1 MIAEIGHL
9 SLILALLVS
18 LLQLGILATG
28 YHRNWFNWIYL
39 GTQIAIIQFGFI
51 GLSFLALTWAFVSSD
66 FSLVL
71 VTNNSH
77 TLKPLLYKISGVWGN
92 HEGSMLLWVLVLAFF
107 GFLQVILQ
115 REIPLRFKALVLV
128 FQSAITLAFL
138 AFILFTSNPFARLEV
153 PPFNG
158 NDLNPLL
165 QDPGLAFHPPL
176 LYLGYVGLS
185 ISFSFALAGMVQG
198 NINSAWASWIRPW
211 TLLSWMFLTMGIAL
225 GSWWAYYELGW
236 GGWWF
241 WDPVENASF
250 MPWLITTALLHS
262 TLVLEKR
269 EQLAKW
275 TVLLSILAFT
285 LSLIGTFLVRSGII
299 TSVHSFA
306 TDPTRGI
313 FILAIMFLFSGGAL
327 LLYLQSGRKIKG
339 GSSFSLWSR
348 ESALISNNLLLVIA
362 GMVVFIGTFWPLII
376 ETVYGDKISVGPP
389 YFNLAFTPFMVVL
402 AIILPFGVSL
412 AWKRGNPARAMKVLL
427 APALLA
433 ILLSVLIF
441 SLQSG
446 TRMLG
451 PIGLL
456 LSAWIILGSLWELAT
471 RVGLGKHPFHKS
483 WRWLKS
489 LSREEYSKSVAHLGF
504 GFAILGI
511 ASITSWEQEDIRVAQ
526 IGESFQVGS
535 YVFHFMEVKE
545 LRGPNYLSQMG
556 VFKVFKG
563 NSSIGQM
570 LPEKR
575 VYPVANATTTEAAI
589 DMGLLRDLYIVLG
602 DNQENNS
609 WVVRTYIKPM
619 VNWIWIGAFVMALG
633 GGISLTSRITLRQSR
648 QLRKVS

>member
-1 MIAEIGHL
+1 MITEFGHL

-18 LLQLGILATG
+18 LLQLGILVSG
-28 YHRNWFNWIYL
+28 YQKNWLNWLTL
-39 GTQIAIIQFGFI
+39 GIQIAILQFAFI
-51 GLSFLALTWAFVSSD
+51 GISFLSLTWAFVSSD

-77 TLKPLLYKISGVWGN
+77 TLKPFLYKISGVWGN
-92 HEGSMLLWVLVLAFF
+92 HEGSMLLWVLVLSFF
-107 GFLQVILQ
+107 GFLLAVLR
-115 REIPLRFKALVLV
+115 REIPIKFKALVLAL
-128 FQSAITLAFL
+128 QSAITLAFL
-138 AFILFTSNPFARLEV
+138 AFILFTSNPFTRLEF

-158 NDLNPLL
+158 YDLNPLL

-185 ISFSFALAGMVQG
+185 ISFSFALAGLIHG
-198 NINSAWASWIRPW
+198 NINSAWAGWVRPW
-211 TLLSWMFLTMGIAL
+211 TVLSWMFLTLGIAL

-269 EQLAKW
+269 DQLARW

-327 LLYLQSGRKIKG
+327 FLYLLLGRKIKG
-339 GSSFSLWSR
+339 ASTFAFLSK

-362 GMVVFIGTFWPLII
+362 TLVVFIGTFWPLII
-376 ETVYGDKISVGPP
+376 ETIYGDKISVGPP
-389 YFNLAFTPFMVVL
+389 YFNLAFTPFMIVL
-402 AIILPFGVSL
+402 ALILPIGVSL
-412 AWKRGNPARAMKVLL
+412 AWKRGNFDRTMKSLLVPAILAVLV
-427 APALLA
+427 ALL
-433 ILLSVLIF
+433 IL

-451 PIGLL
+451 PIGML
-456 LSAWIILGSLWELAT
+456 LSTWIILGSLWEIGNK
-471 RVGLGKHPFHKS
+471 VGIGKHPFQKS
-483 WRWLKS
+483 LRWLKLLNRTDYGKS
-489 LSREEYSKSVAHLGF
+489 LAHLGF
-504 GFAILGI
+504 GFTIMGI
-511 ASITSWEQEDIRVAQ
+511 ASITSWEIEDIRVAQ
-526 IGESFQVGS
+526 IGEKFKVGS
-535 YVFHFMEVKE
+535 YEFLFQDVDEI
-545 LRGPNYLSQMG
+545 RGPNYFSQMG
-556 VFKVFKG
+556 VFEVFKDNSLVG
-563 NSSIGQM
+563 NM
-570 LPEKR
+570 FPEKR
-575 VYPVANATTTEAAI
+575 IYPVANSTTTEAAI
-589 DMGLLRDLYIVLG
+589 DMGLTRDLYVVLG
-602 DNQENNS
+602 DSQGDNG

-633 GGISLTSRITLRQSR
+633 GCINLTARISFRRSWKWREAS
-648 QLRKVS
+648 

>member
-1 MIAEIGHL
+1 MITEFGHL

-18 LLQLGILATG
+18 LLQLGILVSG
-28 YHRNWFNWIYL
+28 YQKNWINWIYL
-39 GTQIAIIQFGFI
+39 GTQIAILQFGFI
-51 GLSFLALTWAFVSSD
+51 GISFLSLTWAFVSSD

-92 HEGSMLLWVLVLAFF
+92 HEGSMLLWVLVLSFF
-107 GFLQVILQ
+107 GFLLAIQQ
-115 REIPLRFKALVLV
+115 RAIPIRFKALVLV

-138 AFILFTSNPFARLEV
+138 AFILFTSNPFARLEF

-158 NDLNPLL
+158 YDLNPLL

-185 ISFSFALAGMVQG
+185 ISFSFALAGIAHG
-198 NINSAWASWIRPW
+198 NINSAWASWVRPW
-211 TLLSWMFLTMGIAL
+211 TLLSWTFLTLGIAL

-313 FILAIMFLFSGGAL
+313 FILVIMFLFSGGAL
-327 LLYLQSGRKIKG
+327 FLYLLLGRKIKG
-339 GSSFSLWSR
+339 GSVFSFWSK

-362 GMVVFIGTFWPLII
+362 AMVVFIGTFWPLII
-376 ETVYGDKISVGPP
+376 ETIYGTKISVGPP

-402 AIILPFGVSL
+402 ALILPIGVSL
-412 AWKRGNPARAMKVLL
+412 AWKRGNIDKAMKTLL
-427 APALLA
+427 APTILA
-433 ILLSVLIF
+433 IVLAILIF

-456 LSAWIILGSLWELAT
+456 LSAWVILGTIWELAGK
-471 RVGLGKHPFHKS
+471 VGLGKHSIYKS
-483 WRWLKS
+483 WRWFKLLSRADFGKS
-489 LSREEYSKSVAHLGF
+489 LAHIGF
-504 GFAILGI
+504 GFTIVGI
-511 ASITSWEQEDIRVAQ
+511 ASITSWEIEDIRVAQ
-526 IGESFQVGS
+526 IGETFQVGN
-535 YVFHFMEVKE
+535 YEFLFQDVEEV
-545 LRGPNYLSQMG
+545 RGPNYFSQMG
-556 VFKVFKG
+556 VFEVFKEK
-563 NSSIGQM
+563 SSIGKM

-575 VYPVANATTTEAAI
+575 VYPVANSTTTEAAI

-602 DNQENNS
+602 DYQEDNR

-619 VNWIWIGAFVMALG
+619 VNWIWLGAFVMALG
-633 GGISLTSRITLRQSR
+633 GCISLTARISLRQSR
-648 QLRKVS
+648 HWKEVS